1 MGFFKSTR
9 VFICRHQLSH
19 RQALP
24 LLGPKLM
31 WEAWGKAQTQTGELL
46 LPLDHLPFVCAF
58 DFQAVTELFRGHLR
72 HAFCCCFPVFVFPL

>member
-24 LLGPKLM
+24 LLGPSSSC
-31 WEAWGKAQTQTGELL
+31 GKPGEKHRPRLGSFFYHL
-46 LPLDHLPFVCAF
+46 TIYPLFVPLTF
-58 DFQAVTELFRGHLR
+58 KQSLSFSEVT
-72 HAFCCCFPVFVFPL
+72 